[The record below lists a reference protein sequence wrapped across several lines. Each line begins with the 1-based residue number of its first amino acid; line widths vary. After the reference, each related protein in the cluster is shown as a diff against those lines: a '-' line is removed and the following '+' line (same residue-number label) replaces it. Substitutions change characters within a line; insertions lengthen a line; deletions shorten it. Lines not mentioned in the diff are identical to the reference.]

1 MSKFYL
7 ERAKTSNVGQS
18 LSEYYSI
25 LEKNSG
31 QVKETVSSL
40 RDMQGTSMALVC
52 STLENISDE
61 ILTEAASMKSLS
73 EALQVIIDTYIKAE
87 QSLIQNSTIII
98 EDRKGSGDGSKGIIG
113 TWIKK
118 LLEYLKQVFHWGET
132 TENPNIVTREEERA
146 HDLYMQNEIF
156 SLLENEEFS
165 KKTWE
170 NATIEE
176 RKEILKSFMNRV
188 AAIYGVSIVSS
199 INFLNNVPDRTRGYY
214 THDNRTVSINE
225 EYLSRRDS
233 YQIMN
238 TVIHELRHAYQH
250 SAVDDPSSYNVSPET
265 IRIWEHNLKPENY
278 KSTSKGDTYEEYVS
292 QPVEWDAK
300 NFAKQYSDLT
310 NANPEYVG
318 SWGE

>member
-1 MSKFYL
+1 MSKFYID
-7 ERAKTSNVGQS
+7 RAKTANAGQS

-25 LEKNSG
+25 LENNSG
-31 QVKETVSSL
+31 QVKETISSL
-40 RDMQGTSMALVC
+40 KDMQGTSMALIC
-52 STLENISDE
+52 NNLENISDE

-73 EALQVIIDTYIKAE
+73 EALQVIIDTYFRTE
-87 QSLIQNSTIII
+87 QSLTSNNSIII
-98 EDRKGSGDGSKGIIG
+98 EDRKGSGEGSIDIIG
-113 TWIKK
+113 ILIKK
-118 LLEYLKQVFHWGET
+118 LLEYLKEVFHWGET
-132 TENPNIVTREEERA
+132 TEDPKTITREEERA

-156 SLLENEEFS
+156 SLLENKEFS

-170 NATIEE
+170 KATIEE

-188 AAIYGVSIVSS
+188 AAVYGVSVVST
-199 INFLNNVPDRTRGYY
+199 INFFSAGPNSRGYY

-278 KSTSKGDTYEEYVS
+278 KSTSKGYTYEEYVS